1 MLLYVT
7 VGTNDLARAGAFYD
21 GVLSELG
28 YLRRET
34 DVESF
39 GYAPADDTRCRLW
52 VTLPYDRKPASFG
65 NGVTISLSA
74 ESREAVRRF
83 YAKAL
88 ALGGMDE
95 GAPGIRPFHANFYAA
110 FVRDL
115 DGNKIAAV
123 CERPE

>member
-28 YLRRET
+28 YRRRET
-34 DVESF
+34 DAESF
-39 GYAPADDTRCRLW
+39 GYAHVHDTRCRFW
-52 VTLPYDRKPASFG
+52 VTRPYDGQPASFG
-65 NGVTISLSA
+65 NGLTISLVA
-74 ESREAVRRF
+74 ESRDAVRRF
-83 YAKAL
+83 HAKAL
-88 ALGGMDE
+88 VSGGMDE

-123 CERPE
+123 CEKPE